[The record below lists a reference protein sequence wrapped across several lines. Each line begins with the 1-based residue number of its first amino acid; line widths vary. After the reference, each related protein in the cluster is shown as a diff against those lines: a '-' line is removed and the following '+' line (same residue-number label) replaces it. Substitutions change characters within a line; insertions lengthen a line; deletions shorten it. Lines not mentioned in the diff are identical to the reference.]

1 MSSRKPCI
9 NVTSMTYCGKEQSP
23 LRFGISAEGFDVNY
37 KKMGYDNVIW
47 KVQLKNNKRVWSR
60 TTENDKDD
68 DLNKEHDN
76 AKTITRETTSKPD
89 EKEKTVKKITNYNL
103 FLTYRLH
110 CVKKQ
115 YAEENKEIIN
125 KDIFANVVKEWKAL
139 DKKSEEFADII
150 KAAEQHHV
158 GTISSKTIK
167 K

>member
-1 MSSRKPCI
+1 MLAVLIVYFHIQWYKIRFVNSIYQKLKDSTLNEQTNSRVAELQIEFETEK
-9 NVTSMTYCGKEQSP
+9 KEKEIAQQKEEILQKSK
-23 LRFGISAEGFDVNY
+23 DNY
-37 KKMGYDNVIW
+37 
-47 KVQLKNNKRVWSR
+47 Q
-60 TTENDKDD
+60 E
-68 DLNKEHDN
+68 NKET
-76 AKTITRETTSKPD
+76 KL
-89 EKEKTVKKITNYNL
+89 VYQ
-103 FLTYRLH
+103 
-110 CVKKQ
+110 KQ